1 LVEQQT
7 PNLLVGGSS
16 PSWPASIKKKK
27 KMIKDV
33 TRFVKEV
40 HLELSKVTWPKF
52 DEFLGSTVVVLV
64 LVTFFSIYLGLI
76 DLGFSELARLVF
88 KLYNRY

>member
-1 LVEQQT
+1 MVEQQT

-16 PSWPASIKKKK
+16 PSWPASIKRRR

-33 TRFVKEV
+33 TQFVKEV

-76 DLGFSELARLVF
+76 DLGLSELARLVF
-88 KLYNRY
+88 RLYSRY